1 MNPYIPFASTV
12 KAVIP
17 HTDIE
22 YTFRLSYDGAVRPG
36 QFFEVSVPK
45 FGEAPIS
52 VSGIGEDFVDLTIRR
67 VGVVTDEVFER
78 YAPKATRKVVEKAL
92 RMREGPV
99 ALCTHRPVLPAVMD
113 VRK

>member
-78 YAPKATRKVVEKAL
+78 YVGDTLLL
-92 RMREGPV
+92 RGPYGNGF
-99 ALCTHRPVLPAVMD
+99 D
-113 VRK
+113 VGLYKSKNIMAQ